1 MSDRTPSWRERARP
15 AEILGL
21 AGVLALFVGLG
32 VLMSTR
38 EWLLAVVFLGVA
50 FVVSVVVIATLLL
63 AISGGTPDR
72 DDDADPH

>member
-21 AGVLALFVGLG
+21 AAVFSLFVGLV

-38 EWLLAVVFLGVA
+38 EWLLAVIFLGA
-50 FVVSVVVIATLLL
+50 TFVVSIVVIATILL
-63 AISGGTPDR
+63 ATSGAKPER
-72 DDDADPH
+72 RDDADPH